1 MQRTVLTR
9 LARPTRLPMP
19 VVRAG
24 LPARRMASTEAHAA
38 SSAEASEVYPQEGFN
53 APFWRTLSI
62 AAVGVFLY
70 LRLAESSDKVP
81 TPSELV
87 DKVEEKV
94 TVPPYLTRY
103 ISHNLAPDADKYKE
117 RNDKHLELAKQAAD
131 DKLLF
136 QEAERPRM
144 RRLRYLGTF
153 NQQSPNN
160 VQVGTQADLS
170 DLTIKSEKDD
180 FAAEA

>member
-1 MQRTVLTR
+1 MLRGSELTPPTVR
-9 LARPTRLPMP
+9 CVARGGGRVLS
-19 VVRAG
+19 
-24 LPARRMASTEAHAA
+24 AS
-38 SSAEASEVYPQEGFN
+38 GFN

-87 DKVEEKV
+87 DKVEEAV
-94 TVPPYLTRY
+94 PAVPPYLTRY
-103 ISHNLAPDADKYKE
+103 ISHNLAPDADKFKE

-144 RRLRYLGTF
+144 RRLRYLG
-153 NQQSPNN
+153 
-160 VQVGTQADLS
+160 
-170 DLTIKSEKDD
+170 
-180 FAAEA
+180 